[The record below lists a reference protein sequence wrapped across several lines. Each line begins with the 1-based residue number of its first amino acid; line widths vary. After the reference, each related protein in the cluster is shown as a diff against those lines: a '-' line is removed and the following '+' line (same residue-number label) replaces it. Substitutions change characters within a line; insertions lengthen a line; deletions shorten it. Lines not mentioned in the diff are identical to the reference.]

1 VGCRQPERNKRQ
13 NRMGFALDTIKAMTF
28 KDKNNR
34 SMFGVIRLREALQK
48 NIKHPL

>member
-1 VGCRQPERNKRQ
+1 
-13 NRMGFALDTIKAMTF
+13 MGFALDTIKAMTF

-48 NIKHPL
+48 NRKTSTLSIVLGC